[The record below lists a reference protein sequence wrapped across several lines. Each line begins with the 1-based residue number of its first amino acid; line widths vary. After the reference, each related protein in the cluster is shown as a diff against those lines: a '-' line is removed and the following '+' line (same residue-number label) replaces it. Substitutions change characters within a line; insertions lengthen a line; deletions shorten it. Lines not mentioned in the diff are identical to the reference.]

1 MQKSN
6 TLRTIHHEINMAHLL
21 QYQLLEDILQSDLC
35 NCGLCYPSF
44 LQIIRFHQEVNS
56 QGISFRKFLIN
67 SKRFCSFLKVKSSF
81 KEIWM
86 RLEYGTFE
94 ILSSSIFQLSDLSK
108 ANMPFILNV
117 IIVFYNITKFRD
129 AMKFIEEI

>member
-1 MQKSN
+1 
-6 TLRTIHHEINMAHLL
+6 
-21 QYQLLEDILQSDLC
+21 
-35 NCGLCYPSF
+35 
-44 LQIIRFHQEVNS
+44 
-56 QGISFRKFLIN
+56 
-67 SKRFCSFLKVKSSF
+67 
-81 KEIWM
+81 M